1 MTSDKL
7 ADRINDLKIQLTD
20 FDINYHK
27 FDWRLTRGL
36 EELLYKVTDE
46 KYNGLIIDFAAQT
59 LSPEIF
65 NQIMENMIQY
75 YTVNLELRNSRM
87 AIWQLMK

>member
-1 MTSDKL
+1 MASDNIT
-7 ADRINDLKIQLTD
+7 DRIADLKIQLTD
-20 FDINYHK
+20 FDINYNK
-27 FDWRLTRGL
+27 FDWKLSRGI

-65 NQIMENMIQY
+65 NQIMENRIRFY
-75 YTVNLELRNSRM
+75 SVGEELLNSRM